1 MKTDRRL
8 TIDHATALYDKSHGI
23 QSITAAIDCGE
34 ITAIIGPNG
43 AGKTTLMKAIA
54 GLMPV
59 SEGEILL
66 SGLSTASRMCKP
78 QIGYTQDNLDFYEKM
93 TVFEVLDFICQIKY
107 CGKFREEIEPYL
119 KSYELFEQRN
129 SYINALSMGMKRKLS
144 IIMALIGTPQL
155 ILMDEPTNGIDTYG
169 ILQLKND
176 LSRCVQEGS
185 AVIVTSHV
193 LDFLEKICARC
204 IFLKD
209 GVIARD
215 IRITDSN
222 FNLDNIYQEIYMVSP
237 NRPGGIGS

>member
-1 MKTDRRL
+1 MKTDHRL
-8 TIDHATALYDKSHGI
+8 TIDHVTALYDKRHGI
-23 QSITAAIDCGE
+23 QSITASIDCGE

-59 SEGEILL
+59 AEGEILL
-66 SGLSTASRMCKP
+66 SGLNTASRMCKP

-93 TVFEVLDFICQIKY
+93 TVWEVLDFICQIKY
-107 CGKFREEIEPYL
+107 CGKYREEIEPYL
-119 KSYELFEQRN
+119 KRYELYEQRN
-129 SYINALSMGMKRKLS
+129 SYICALSMGMKGKLS
-144 IIMALIGTPQL
+144 IIMALIGTPKL

-176 LSRCVQEGS
+176 LNRCVHEGS

-215 IRITDSN
+215 IRMIGSN
-222 FNLDNIYQEIYMVSP
+222 PDLDDIYQEIYMTPPV
-237 NRPGGIGS
+237 R